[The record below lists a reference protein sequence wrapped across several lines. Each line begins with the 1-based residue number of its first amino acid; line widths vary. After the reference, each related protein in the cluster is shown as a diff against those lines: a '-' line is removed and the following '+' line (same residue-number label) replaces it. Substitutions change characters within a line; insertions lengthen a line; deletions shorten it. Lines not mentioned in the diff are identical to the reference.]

1 MNTRQVQVPDQWAPI
16 GTLQKEDEE
25 GVSGF
30 AALWLV
36 PEGPVKVV
44 WVSKC
49 VVLGQIMECTE
60 FMRTV
65 DRYRV

>member
-1 MNTRQVQVPDQWAPI
+1 M
-16 GTLQKEDEE
+16 GMLQEEDEE

-49 VVLGQIMECTE
+49 VVLGQITGCME

-65 DRYRV
+65 DRYRG

>member
-1 MNTRQVQVPDQWAPI
+1 MNTRQGQVPDQWEPT
-16 GTLQKEDEE
+16 GRLQEEDEE

-49 VVLGQIMECTE
+49 VVLGQIMGCME

-65 DRYRV
+65 DRYQG